1 MDRNTFTGLLII
13 AAILL
18 AFTYFMRPSEAE
30 LKKEQLLQDS
40 LRRAAAGN
48 VVQQPVTNDSLANA
62 DAAPQTIDSALLS
75 GPFGSALAGE
85 EQLVTLENE
94 ALKLTLSTKGGR
106 IASVELKNEKR
117 WNGDPLVLF
126 EGAGNSFGLHLFVNN
141 RNYSTNELYFVPQE
155 SGSGQAVMRLNYG
168 PEQYIDFVY
177 SLGDKYL
184 VDFDIRFQGM
194 QQVISPDIDQLNLQW
209 TADLLQQEKDMAAE
223 QRYSTVYFNMEE
235 DVDRLKENKDDEET
249 LTGPVKWLSFKQHF
263 FTSTLIAESQFQ
275 GGKASVVTDVTK
287 GNVIKTTSATLALPF
302 THQAAETFNM
312 QFYFGPSHFNTLK
325 EVGYDMEDQVQLGWG
340 PLQWINRWAVIPVFN
355 WLDNFNFSYGIIILI
370 LTILLKLVLFPLTYT
385 SYISQ
390 AKMRVLKPE
399 MDEIKEKFKDEPTKV
414 QQEYMKLYKSAGVN
428 PLGGCLP
435 MLLQMPIL
443 LAFFYFFPA
452 SFELRQ
458 ESFLWVND
466 LATYDEFFKF
476 GFTIP
481 FVGDHLSLMCLLM
494 TASTIIYTYMNNQIS
509 GVTGQMKYIGYIMPI
524 MFLGFLNSYPS
535 GLNYY
540 YLCAN
545 LITFSQQFAIRMF
558 INEDAIHQ
566 KLQDNKKRPN
576 ANKKSKFQA
585 RLEEMMKQ
593 QQQQQKGKAKTTPKL
608 KK

>member
-1 MDRNTFTGLLII
+1 MDRNTFTGLLLI

-18 AFTYFMRPSEAE
+18 AFTYFMRPSEAD
-30 LKKEQLLQDS
+30 LKRERLLQDS
-40 LRRAAAGN
+40 LQRVAAGESPAPTGDSQRGSAAA
-48 VVQQPVTNDSLANA
+48 TE
-62 DAAPQTIDSALLS
+62 TIDSALLS
-75 GPFGSALAGE
+75 GPFGGALAGE
-85 EQLVTLENE
+85 EQLITLENE
-94 ALKLTLSTKGGR
+94 TLKITLNTKGGR

-117 WNGDPLVLF
+117 WDGDPLVLF
-126 EGAGNSFGLHLFVNN
+126 EGAENSFGLNLFVNN
-141 RNYSTNELYFVPQE
+141 QNYSTNELYFEPQQAAAD
-155 SGSGQAVMRLNYG
+155 GQAIMRLNYG
-168 PEQYIDFVY
+168 PEQYIDFIY
-177 SLGDKYL
+177 TLQDREYL

-194 QQVISPDIDQLNLQW
+194 ERVIAPNVDKLDLQW
-209 TADLLQQEKDMAAE
+209 TTDLLQQEKDMDAE
-223 QRYSTVYFNMEE
+223 QRYSTVYYQLDD
-235 DVDRLKENKDDEET
+235 DVDRLNENKDDEEE
-249 LTGPVKWLSFKQHF
+249 LSGPVKWLSFKQHF
-263 FTSTLIAESQFQ
+263 FTSALIAETPFE
-275 GGKASVVTDVTK
+275 GGSTSIATDVQK
-287 GNVIKTTSATLALPF
+287 ANVIKTASASLAIPY
-302 THQAAETFNM
+302 THQASETYDM
-312 QFYFGPSHFNTLK
+312 QFYFGPSHFNTLQ
-325 EVGYDMEDQVQLGWG
+325 EVGYDLEDQVKLGWG
-340 PLQWINRWAVIPVFN
+340 PLQWINRWVVIPVFN
-355 WLDNFNFSYGIIILI
+355 WLDSSALSYGVIILI
-370 LTILLKLVLFPLTYT
+370 LTVLLKLVLFPLTYT

-443 LAFFYFFPA
+443 LAFFYFFPS

-466 LATYDEFFKF
+466 LSTYDEFFKL
-476 GFTIP
+476 GFNIP
-481 FVGDHLSLMCLLM
+481 FVGSHISLMCLLM

-524 MFLGFLNSYPS
+524 MFLGFLNSFPA

-545 LITFSQQFAIRMF
+545 LITFSQQYLIRMF
-558 INEDAIHQ
+558 IDEDAIHQ
-566 KLQDNKKRPN
+566 KLQENKKRPN

-593 QQQQQKGKAKTTPKL
+593 QQQQQQQRAKGKANPKR
-608 KK
+608 

>member
-1 MDRNTFTGLLII
+1 MDRNTFTGLLLI

-30 LKKEQLLQDS
+30 LKREQLLQDS
-40 LRRAAAGN
+40 LKRVAAGLD
-48 VVQQPVTNDSLANA
+48 QQTATTDPE
-62 DAAPQTIDSALLS
+62 DAAGTQTIDSALLS
-75 GPFGSALAGE
+75 GPFGSALTGE
-85 EQLVTLENE
+85 EQLLTLENE
-94 ALKLTLSTKGGR
+94 ALKLSISTKGGR
-106 IASVELKNEKR
+106 IAAVELKNEKR

-126 EGAGNSFGLHLFVNN
+126 QGAGNSFGLNLFVNN
-141 RNYSTNELYFVPQE
+141 RNYSTNDLYFVPQE
-155 SGSGQAVMRLNYG
+155 GSGPNQVVMRLNYG
-168 PEQYIDFVY
+168 QGQYIDFIY
-177 SLGDKYL
+177 RLGEDNYL
-184 VDFDIRFQGM
+184 VDFDIRLNGM
-194 QQVISPDIDQLNLQW
+194 DQVIAPDVNKLNLHW
-209 TADLLQQEKDMAAE
+209 TADLLQQEKNMEAE
-223 QRYSTVYFNMEE
+223 QRYSTVYYNMDD

-249 LTGPVKWLSFKQHF
+249 LTKPVKWLSFKQHF
-263 FTSTLIAESQFQ
+263 FTSALIAKTNFE
-275 GGKASVVTDVTK
+275 GGKTSVVTDVTK
-287 GNVIKTTSATLALPF
+287 NHVIKTTSATLEVPF
-302 THQAAETFNM
+302 NHQPAETFNM
-312 QFYFGPSHFNTLK
+312 QFYFGPCHFNTLK
-325 EVGYDMEDQVQLGWG
+325 KIGHDLEDQVQLGWG
-340 PLQWINRWAVIPVFN
+340 PLEWINRWVVIPVFN
-355 WLDNFNFSYGIIILI
+355 WLDSTTLSYGIIILI
-370 LTILLKLVLFPLTYT
+370 LTLLLKLVLFPLTYT
-385 SYISQ
+385 SYLSQ

-399 MDEIKEKFKDEPTKV
+399 MDEIKEKYKEDPTRV

-443 LAFFYFFPA
+443 LAFFYFFPS

-466 LATYDEFFKF
+466 LSTYDEFFKL

-494 TASTIIYTYMNNQIS
+494 TASTIIYTYLNNQIS

-524 MFLGFLNSYPS
+524 MFLGFLNSFPA

-545 LITFSQQFAIRMF
+545 LITFGQQFMIRMF
-558 INEDAIHQ
+558 IDEKAIHQ
-566 KLQDNKKRPN
+566 KLQENKKRPN

-593 QQQQQKGKAKTTPKL
+593 QQEQQKNKGK

>member
-18 AFTYFMRPSEAE
+18 AFTYFMRPSEAD
-30 LKKEQLLQDS
+30 LKREQLLQDS
-40 LRRAAAGN
+40 LKRVAAG
-48 VVQQPVTNDSLANA
+48 VAQQPAGDSMANA
-62 DAAPQTIDSALLS
+62 KVAEKTIDSALLS
-75 GPFGSALAGE
+75 GPFGSAITGE
-85 EQLVTLENE
+85 EQLVTLENDV
-94 ALKLTLSTKGGR
+94 LKLTLNTKGGR

-117 WNGDPLVLF
+117 WDGDPLVLF
-126 EGAGNSFGLHLFVNN
+126 EGPGNSFGLNLFVNN
-141 RNYSTNELYFVPQE
+141 RNYSTNDLYFVPQPA
-155 SGSGQAVMRLNYG
+155 SGSDQAVMRLNYG
-168 PEQYIDFVY
+168 PGQYIDFVY
-177 SLGDKYL
+177 SLEGSNYL
-184 VDFDIRFQGM
+184 VNFDIRLQGM
-194 QQVISPDIDQLNLQW
+194 QQVIASDVDKLNLQW

-223 QRYSTVYFNMEE
+223 QRYSTVYYNMEE

-249 LTGPVKWLSFKQHF
+249 LAGPVKWLSFKQHF
-263 FTSTLIAESQFQ
+263 FTSALIAESQFQ

-287 GNVIKTTSATLALPF
+287 NNVIKTTSATLALPF
-302 THQAAETFNM
+302 THQASETFNM

-325 EVGYDMEDQVQLGWG
+325 EVGYDLEDQVQLGWG

-355 WLDNFNFSYGIIILI
+355 WLDNFNLSYGIIILI

-481 FVGDHLSLMCLLM
+481 FVGSHLSLMCILM

-524 MFLGFLNSYPS
+524 MFLGFLNSYPA

-545 LITFSQQFAIRMF
+545 LITFSQQFMIRMF
-558 INEDAIHQ
+558 IDEGAIHN
-566 KLQDNKKRPN
+566 KLQENKKRPN

-593 QQQQQKGKAKTTPKL
+593 QQQQQKAKAGAKAKK
-608 KK
+608 